1 MSVFTSETLF
11 YRTLCKRVLI
21 KTDLSLLHRCQAK
34 LSFYCILGIT
44 AFFLIYHFLNPWFL
58 FLEQILQEL
67 FQTRTNFHAWPTVEY
82 SLSRTVESAFTLHSH
97 LKVPGLPWHSVLSN
111 WRLKFS
117 APGSISYYLF
127 FPILFLCPSGYL
139 LGDTWGS
146 PPTEHLTQVRT
157 DSFLCLLVKKGEVS
171 PADWRF
177 SGVTQHLRSP
187 PSEDGLSSSL
197 SRGSGYACRQ
207 EEGGAERQRGLRAQL
222 SLSKS
227 FWKPYPFPLTCDWPE
242 LNFRA
247 TSPAGVLACGF
258 YFSWAPGL
266 LEQNRVLY
274 SAKLGRVD
282 VG

>member
-34 LSFYCILGIT
+34 LSFFCILGIT
-44 AFFLIYHFLNPWFL
+44 AFILIYHFLNPWFL

-67 FQTRTNFHAWPTVEY
+67 FQARTNFHAWPTVEY
-82 SLSRTVESAFTLHSH
+82 SLSRTVENAFTLHSH

-111 WRLKFS
+111 RRLKFS

-157 DSFLCLLVKKGEVS
+157 DSFLCLFSKERWSQPRRLAVQWCH
-171 PADWRF
+171 PA
-177 SGVTQHLRSP
+177 P
-187 PSEDGLSSSL
+187 EISSIRRWAL
-197 SRGSGYACRQ
+197 ILTVA
-207 EEGGAERQRGLRAQL
+207 RQRLCLQAGRGRGRASEGLAGPAIPFKIFLETLPL
-222 SLSKS
+222 STYMWLARTKFQGHFTGRS
-227 FWKPYPFPLTCDWPE
+227 L
-242 LNFRA
+242 
-247 TSPAGVLACGF
+247 GV
-258 YFSWAPGL
+258 W
-266 LEQNRVLY
+266 VLF
-274 SAKLGRVD
+274 
-282 VG
+282 